1 MHNKVKAEIKQA
13 IELFY
18 KNKFSESD
26 GNLHKTWQLINEL
39 ILQINLAGLLL
50 RNYKSEWSFYDF
62 N

>member
-26 GNLHKTWQLINEL
+26 GNLHETWKLINEL
-39 ILQINLAGLLL
+39 TSNQSGRSSVKEL
-50 RNYKSEWSFYDF
+50 
-62 N
+62 